1 MSWDGMWS
9 TFDADGTDWEYDLN
23 ESHMSE
29 DLRYIVRSERS
40 NAHQFVDFAFE
51 SNDREDLTAIE
62 LKSFVEEKH
71 GELDEEMLAELVEL
85 RKLEDELVL
94 E

>member
-51 SNDREDLTAIE
+51 SSDREDLTAIE
-62 LKSFVEEKH
+62 LKSFVDEKY
-71 GELDEEMLAELVEL
+71 GELDQDMLDAMIEISNLDSELAL
-85 RKLEDELVL
+85 D
-94 E
+94 